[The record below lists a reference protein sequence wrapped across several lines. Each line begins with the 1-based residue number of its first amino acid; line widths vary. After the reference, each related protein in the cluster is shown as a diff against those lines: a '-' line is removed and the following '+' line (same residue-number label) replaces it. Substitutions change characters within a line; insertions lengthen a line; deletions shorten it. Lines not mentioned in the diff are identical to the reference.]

1 MRRTEWTLAVCAAL
15 AACASPGPA
24 DEGPPARPPFADAR
38 LGVEAA
44 AARVVPGRS
53 TRQEVQAALGPAE
66 TLRFDTGWEAWVY
79 RSHDERGDAVDGPE
93 LVLLFEPG
101 GVLQKARVRQGADP
115 DSGPQKTQR

>member
-1 MRRTEWTLAVCAAL
+1 MRRADRALLLCAAL
-15 AACASPGPA
+15 AACAAPGPSGNA
-24 DEGPPARPPFADAR
+24 PPAGPTFAEPG

-66 TLRFDTGWEAWVY
+66 TLRFETGWEAWVY
-79 RSHDERGDAVDGPE
+79 RGKDERGQAADGAE

-101 GVLQKARVRQGADP
+101 GVLQKARVRRATSP
-115 DSGPQKTQR
+115 GPGR